1 MVQGYKYRYLE
12 KVMIVAAWDWDLELF
27 DAIVVDVYIDKS
39 YDRIVQS
46 L

>member
-1 MVQGYKYRYLE
+1 MFV
-12 KVMIVAAWDWDLELF
+12 VAWDWDLEPF
-27 DAIVVDVYIDKS
+27 DTIVVDVYIDKS

>member
-1 MVQGYKYRYLE
+1 MCLIDNLE
-12 KVMIVAAWDWDLELF
+12 IMCVAAWDWDLGLF

-39 YDRIVQS
+39 YNRIVQS